1 MTDGSSALDS
11 KRTTLALTI
20 IILNIDDEQI
30 TINDININETITENQ
45 LIGTPIGTLR
55 NKLQKSFRPTGLD
68 RQK

>member
-30 TINDININETITENQ
+30 IINDVNINETITENQ
-45 LIGTPIGTLR
+45 LIGTPVGNLR
-55 NKLQKSFRPTGLD
+55 KKLPSNTSVPSA
-68 RQK
+68 